1 MTNGHLATARP
12 PETSDS
18 SADGDVI
25 RRSCY
30 EPELFAEVFRRH
42 AAAIARYAARRL
54 GPGPAEDIVAETFLA
69 AFRQRDRYDAGR
81 PDARPWL
88 FGIAGNLIRRHC
100 RDEAR
105 LLLALER
112 TGVDPVAES
121 FTERAEARLAA
132 GAAGRAAA
140 AALAS
145 LDPDQRD
152 VVLLITWAGRR
163 GGGGGCRRHRLP
175 YGDDVGQR
183 PLPPPAPG
191 GPPRPAATAVE
202 LVADAT
208 RAAQAAP
215 DAAPNPHAWVYAK
228 SEVATSAAQA
238 QDGTLLGPVDGT
250 VVSQQWSRVDG
261 REVAF
266 LQDGKLMVAPG
277 GGTPGSWQSTSYS
290 YFESLPTDP
299 ARLAALIEANNKTDN
314 YVVGGGA
321 IGVFNAVEALLQAPV
336 VLPPKLLAAL
346 YAVLAT
352 EPGVSFEP
360 HVTDIAGRAD
370 AAFFIDQEGYDRSE
384 ILVNPTTYGYMGSLD
399 VAYAAHVF
407 PAQVSNG
414 VATGPYTHVSAGQ
427 ILGEDALLES
437 GLVEQPG
444 QVLP

>member
-1 MTNGHLATARP
+1 VVAAV
-12 PETSDS
+12 
-18 SADGDVI
+18 AVVI
-25 RRSCY
+25 VS
-30 EPELFAEVFRRH
+30 
-42 AAAIARYAARRL
+42 
-54 GPGPAEDIVAETFLA
+54 
-69 AFRQRDRYDAGR
+69 
-81 PDARPWL
+81 
-88 FGIAGNLIRRHC
+88 
-100 RDEAR
+100 
-105 LLLALER
+105 R
-112 TGVDPVAES
+112 TGTTS
-121 FTERAEARLAA
+121 
-132 GAAGRAAA
+132 
-140 AALAS
+140 AS
-145 LDPDQRD
+145 APSS
-152 VVLLITWAGRR
+152 
-163 GGGGGCRRHRLP
+163 
-175 YGDDVGQR
+175 
-183 PLPPPAPG
+183 PPAPG

-437 GLVEQPG
+437 GLVQQPG